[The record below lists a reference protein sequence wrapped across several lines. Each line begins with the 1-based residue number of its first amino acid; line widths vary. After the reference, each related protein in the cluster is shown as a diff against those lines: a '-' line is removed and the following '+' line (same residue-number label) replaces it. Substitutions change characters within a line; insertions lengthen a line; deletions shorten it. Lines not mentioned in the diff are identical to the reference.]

1 MADAVIIDVV
11 RSPMGRGKSTGAFAQ
26 THPANLLGQVITALI
41 DRVGIDPGLVD
52 DVIVG
57 CVNQVGEQSGNIG
70 RQAWLGAGYPEH
82 VPSTTIERMCGSSQ
96 QAAHFG
102 AQAVMAGVQDIVV
115 VAGVESMSVIPM
127 GSARLG
133 RETTSAEVTARYSP
147 GLVGQ
152 GVSAELVAER
162 WNLKREDLDAF
173 SARSHHRA
181 HETVVTG
188 GFDNEIVPVHA
199 VVGDEEKLVTAD
211 ETIRPDT
218 DEAVLAGLKSA
229 FESAEMSERF
239 PEIRW
244 QITAGN
250 SSQLADG
257 ASAMI
262 IMSEAAAARHG
273 LTPRARFHSFAV
285 CGDDPVLMLAGPIPA
300 THQILKRSGLKIDQ
314 FDHIEVNEAFASI
327 PLAWES
333 EFGADPARLN
343 PDGGAIALG
352 HPLGCSGVRLLGT
365 MLNGLE
371 RRGGRFGLQTMCEAG
386 GMANATVI
394 ERL

>member
-1 MADAVIIDVV
+1 MPEAVIVDVV
-11 RSPMGRGKSTGAFAQ
+11 RSPIGRGKPNGALAQ
-26 THPANLLGQVITALI
+26 LHPASLLSQVIASLI

-70 RQAWLGAGYPEH
+70 RQAWLGAGFPEH

-102 AQAVMAGVQDIVV
+102 AQAVLAGSQDIVV
-115 VAGVESMSVIPM
+115 VAGVELMSTIPL

-133 RETTSAEVTARYSP
+133 RDTTSSDVAHRYSP
-147 GLVGQ
+147 GLVSQ
-152 GVSAELVAER
+152 GISAELVAGR
-162 WNLKREDLDAF
+162 WNLTRDELDAYA
-173 SARSHHRA
+173 ARSHLRA
-181 HETVVTG
+181 HETAESG
-188 GFDNEIVPVHA
+188 GFDNEIVPIRTLS
-199 VVGDEEKLVTAD
+199 GDEEKKFTAD
-211 ETIRPDT
+211 ETIRPGT
-218 DEAVLAGLKSA
+218 DPAVLAGLKPA
-229 FESAEMSERF
+229 FETPEMSERF
-239 PEIRW
+239 PDIKW
-244 QITAGN
+244 QTTAGN
-250 SSQLADG
+250 SSQISDG
-257 ASAMI
+257 AAAML
-262 IMSEAAAARHG
+262 IMSDSAAAAHA

-285 CGDDPVLMLAGPIPA
+285 CGDDPLLMLGGPIPA
-300 THQILKRSGLKIDQ
+300 THQILKRSGLTIDQ

-327 PLAWES
+327 PLAWIA
-333 EFGADPARLN
+333 EFGADPERLN

-352 HPLGCSGVRLLGT
+352 HPLGASGVRLMGT

-371 RRGGRFGLQTMCEAG
+371 RRGGRYGLQTMCEAG